1 MKTNYLQ
8 HLIDYLV
15 GLPIIQISW
24 VISVALLLT
33 VFILTGY
40 LKYLRARLR
49 NKGRIV
55 STYQKKYESD
65 LIEYLY
71 AEEGEEVSF
80 KQQQIINYLK
90 KCSQNRLKNE
100 S

>member
-1 MKTNYLQ
+1 
-8 HLIDYLV
+8 V
-15 GLPIIQISW
+15 GN
-24 VISVALLLT
+24 SVALLT
-33 VFILTGY
+33 VFIPGY

-71 AEEGEEVSF
+71 AEEGEG
-80 KQQQIINYLK
+80 
-90 KCSQNRLKNE
+90 
-100 S
+100 

>member
-1 MKTNYLQ
+1 
-8 HLIDYLV
+8 
-15 GLPIIQISW
+15 
-24 VISVALLLT
+24 LLT

-71 AEEGEEVSF
+71 AEEGEELALNNN
-80 KQQQIINYLK
+80 K
-90 KCSQNRLKNE
+90 
-100 S
+100 

>member
-1 MKTNYLQ
+1 
-8 HLIDYLV
+8 V
-15 GLPIIQISW
+15 GNG
-24 VISVALLLT
+24 VALLT

-49 NKGRIV
+49 NKGKL
-55 STYQKKYESD
+55 YQPIKKYESD

-90 KCSQNRLKNE
+90 SAPKIA
-100 S
+100 

>member
-1 MKTNYLQ
+1 
-8 HLIDYLV
+8 
-15 GLPIIQISW
+15 
-24 VISVALLLT
+24 LLT

-80 KQQQIINYLK
+80 KQQQIIIIK
-90 KCSQNRLKNE
+90 KCSQNRLKKRIIIRTIKIKMRFQAKLLMLFK
-100 S
+100 SYITTLIS